1 MGKRLVDLISEKEDL
16 EKEKN
21 NKDLKIHTLT
31 RDFREREAKYEKEKA
46 KLESRIQELEQT
58 KREIQGKFKI

>member
-1 MGKRLVDLISEKEDL
+1 MLGKRLADLIGEKEDL

-21 NKDLKIHTLT
+21 NKDLKINTLT
-31 RDFREREAKYEKEKA
+31 RDFREVAAKYEREKS

-58 KREIQGKFKI
+58 QREIQGTF